1 MTERDIRVVEQM
13 IDCGLDLESLYKSF
27 PSFYKADIDRIY
39 EEAKKIKKSV
49 AEATISINC
58 S

>member
-13 IDCGLDLESLYKSF
+13 INCGLDVEGLYKSF
-27 PSFYKADIDRIY
+27 PSFKKEDIDRIY
-39 EEAKKIKKSV
+39 
-49 AEATISINC
+49 AETKRIEPGSAEGGISINC